1 MNSNIVMDKNSE
13 VRTLHIN
20 FCSTQTAEVCQTLG
34 LESRITVLVLEV
46 GKEMWEQEE
55 LVQI

>member
-1 MNSNIVMDKNSE
+1 MNCNIVMDKNKF
-13 VRTLHIN
+13 VL
-20 FCSTQTAEVCQTLG
+20 STQTVKWPAEVCQTLG

-46 GKEMWEQEE
+46 GKEMWEQKE